1 MLRLFSFFILLTF
14 LNFPL
19 LGSLS
24 SLEEEI
30 EQSTQR
36 LFALSNDNYGNDPI
50 YEIVQGRASPI
61 GSLIL
66 QKEKIII
73 SFRGTANLYEALQN
87 LDHGKVSSTED
98 FRLLK
103 GDIHRRYY
111 VTFQA
116 IRAPLYEKL
125 LAYTAKQGGQLKD
138 YDIIVEGYSRGGS
151 LANLFALKIYEET
164 NSEKIS
170 VFTYGAPA
178 IFDWEAAFHY
188 NVNVKSKNHFNFMSV
203 EDEIAYFF
211 QRKLGYWPVGTMIEF
226 SAQKSQNYNV
236 RVNSNAFTSMPK
248 DLRNMLSNPWG
259 NIFSM
264 AVQSSFNLGVP
275 ITIDSWEAHMFNTYQ
290 EMAPKAFKKFSAQRS
305 EESKPIAK
313 FENLYLPNNPF
324 DFSSFNSVI
333 NQSSPEEKK
342 ELLPLTHR
350 PLPKIVAQI
359 EEPQLLSLYSIKT
372 HPTLKPAF
380 KTVFNECYKKIE
392 QESGCKSSGFSLIH
406 WLNKGGD
413 EKIFNFYSW
422 LWFQKQGFSFDRADS
437 NMDPEDVQL
446 RTVSEM
452 LYNDFLAQ
460 QRVKIID
467 FKVHLKKD

>member
-14 LNFPL
+14 LNFPV

-24 SLEEEI
+24 PLEEEI
-30 EQSTQR
+30 KQSTQR
-36 LFALSNDNYGNDPI
+36 LFALSNDSYGNDPI
-50 YEIVQGRASPI
+50 YEIVQNRSIPI
-61 GSLIL
+61 GSLNF
-66 QKEKIII
+66 QKDKKIII

-103 GDIHRRYY
+103 GAIHRRYY
-111 VTFQA
+111 ETFQA
-116 IRAPLYEKL
+116 IRVPLYEKL

-138 YDIIVEGYSRGGS
+138 YDIIIEGYSRGGS
-151 LANLFALKIYEET
+151 LANLIALKLCEELS
-164 NSEKIS
+164 SEKIS

-178 IFDWEAAFHY
+178 IFDWEAAFRY
-188 NVNVKSKNHFNFMSV
+188 NANVKFKNHFNFMSV

-226 SAQKSQNYNV
+226 SAQESQNYNV
-236 RVNSNAFTSMPK
+236 RVISNAFTSMPK
-248 DLRNMLSNPWG
+248 ELRNMFSNPWG

-264 AVQSSFNLGVP
+264 TVQKSLNIAVP
-275 ITIDSWEAHMFNTYQ
+275 ITINSWEAHMFTTYQ
-290 EMAPKAFKKFSAQRS
+290 EMALRAFKKYSAQRS
-305 EESKPIAK
+305 EESKLIQNK
-313 FENLYLPNNPF
+313 SLEFKPF
-324 DFSSFNSVI
+324 DFSSFISAI
-333 NQSSPEEKK
+333 PEEKK
-342 ELLPLTHR
+342 ESLPVTHRLLP
-350 PLPKIVAQI
+350 KVVAQI
-359 EEPQLLSLYSIKT
+359 EEPQLLTLYDIKT

-392 QESGCKSSGFSLIH
+392 QTSGCKSSGFSLIH

-446 RTVSEM
+446 RTVSEI
-452 LYNDFLAQ
+452 LYNDFLTQ

>member
-19 LGSLS
+19 VGSFS

-30 EQSTQR
+30 QQSTQR

-50 YEIVQGRASPI
+50 YEIVQGRLVSI
-61 GSLIL
+61 GSLNF
-66 QKEKIII
+66 QKDKKIII
-73 SFRGTANLYEALQN
+73 SFRGTDNLYEALQT
-87 LDHGKVSSTED
+87 LDNDKVLSNN
-98 FRLLK
+98 FKLLK
-103 GDIHRRYY
+103 GGIHRGYY
-111 VTFQA
+111 NTFDA
-116 IRAPLYEKL
+116 IRDSLYTKL
-125 LAYTAKQGGQLKD
+125 SLYTGGQLKD
-138 YDIIVEGYSRGGS
+138 YDIVIEGYSRGGS

-170 VFTYGAPA
+170 IFTYGAPA
-178 IFDWEAAFHY
+178 IFDWEAAFDY
-188 NVNVKSKNHFNFMSV
+188 NKVKFKNHFNFMST
-203 EDEIAYFF
+203 EDEIAHFF
-211 QRKLGYWPVGTMIEF
+211 QRSLGYHSVGHMIEF
-226 SAQKSQNYNV
+226 SAQDSQGYNARV
-236 RVNSNAFTSMPK
+236 RSKAFTSMPRE
-248 DLRNMLSNPWG
+248 LRNLLSNPWG
-259 NIFSM
+259 NLFSQV
-264 AVQSSFNLGVP
+264 AQASFNIAVP
-275 ITIDSWEAHMFNTYQ
+275 ITIHSWEAHVFSTYQ
-290 EMAPKAFKKFSAQRS
+290 DVVLKAFKKFSAQRS
-305 EESKPIAK
+305 EESKLI
-313 FENLYLPNNPF
+313 PNKLLEFKPF
-324 DFSSFNSVI
+324 DFSSFISAI
-333 NQSSPEEKK
+333 PEEKK
-342 ELLPLTHR
+342 ESLPVTHR
-350 PLPKIVAQI
+350 FLPKVVAQI
-359 EEPQLLSLYSIKT
+359 EEPQLLTLYDIKT

-406 WLNKGGD
+406 WINKGGD

-460 QRVKIID
+460 QKVKIID

>member
-1 MLRLFSFFILLTF
+1 
-14 LNFPL
+14 
-19 LGSLS
+19 
-24 SLEEEI
+24 
-30 EQSTQR
+30 
-36 LFALSNDNYGNDPI
+36 
-50 YEIVQGRASPI
+50 
-61 GSLIL
+61 
-66 QKEKIII
+66 
-73 SFRGTANLYEALQN
+73 
-87 LDHGKVSSTED
+87 VSSTED

-111 VTFQA
+111 ETFQA

-151 LANLFALKIYEET
+151 LANLVALKICEESS
-164 NSEKIS
+164 SEKIS

-178 IFDWEAAFHY
+178 IFDWEAASRY
-188 NVNVKSKNHFNFMSV
+188 SENVKFKNHFNFMSV

-226 SAQKSQNYNV
+226 SAQESQNYNV
-236 RVNSNAFTSMPK
+236 RVSSNAFTSMPK

-264 AVQSSFNLGVP
+264 AAQSSFNLGVP
-275 ITIDSWEAHMFNTYQ
+275 ITIDSWKAHMFNTYQ

-305 EESKPIAK
+305 GESKLI
-313 FENLYLPNNPF
+313 PNKSLEFKPF
-324 DFSSFNSVI
+324 DFSSFISAI
-333 NQSSPEEKK
+333 PEEKK
-342 ELLPLTHR
+342 ESLPVTHRLLP
-350 PLPKIVAQI
+350 KVVAQI
-359 EEPQLLSLYSIKT
+359 EEPQLLTLYDIKT

-392 QESGCKSSGFSLIH
+392 QKSGCKSSGFSLIH

-446 RTVSEM
+446 RTVSEI

-460 QRVKIID
+460 QKVKIID